1 MNEQQIFNLT
11 SEEYFYLDDF
21 CISESNKLVYEYL
34 FRWPKWSDKILN
46 ISGPKKS
53 GKTFLLT
60 TFAKKFNFFKVACK
74 DLNVENIDE
83 YTKLDRLIIEDISP
97 INENILFLIFNDFKL
112 NDKFLIFSSEFCL
125 SSINFGLKDL
135 SSRFKSLLN
144 LEILNPSDNL
154 LYKIFLKQISSKQIK
169 MSTNL
174 IKYTLK
180 RIERTYEAINKCVSD
195 IDRENLINK
204 KKIDLKL
211 INKVISNQLK

>member
-1 MNEQQIFNLT
+1 MNEQQIFNLN

-21 CISESNKLVYEYL
+21 CVSESNKIVYEYL
-34 FRWPKWSDKILN
+34 FSWPNWSDKIFN

-53 GKTFLLT
+53 GKTFLLS
-60 TFAKKFNFFKVACK
+60 TFANKFNFFKISCK
-74 DLNVENIDE
+74 DLSAKNIDE
-83 YTKLDRLIIEDISP
+83 YIKLDRLIIEDISP
-97 INENILFLIFNDFKL
+97 INEKILFLIFNDFKM
-112 NDKFLIFSSEFCL
+112 NNKFLIFSSEFHL
-125 SSINFGLKDL
+125 SNIKFDLKDL
-135 SSRFKSLLN
+135 SSRFKSLIN

-169 MSTNL
+169 ISTHL

-180 RIERTYEAINKCVSD
+180 RIERTYEAINKFVTD

-211 INKVISNQLK
+211 INKVISNQ

>member
-1 MNEQQIFNLT
+1 M
-11 SEEYFYLDDF
+11 S
-21 CISESNKLVYEYL
+21 
-34 FRWPKWSDKILN
+34 
-46 ISGPKKS
+46 
-53 GKTFLLT
+53 
-60 TFAKKFNFFKVACK
+60 
-74 DLNVENIDE
+74 ENIDE

-112 NDKFLIFSSEFCL
+112 NDKFLIFSSEFRL
-125 SSINFGLKDL
+125 SNINFGLKDL

-180 RIERTYEAINKCVSD
+180 RIERTYEAISKCV
-195 IDRENLINK
+195 I
-204 KKIDLKL
+204 
-211 INKVISNQLK
+211 

>member
-1 MNEQQIFNLT
+1 MNIYSVGPNGAIRFLIFQ
-11 SEEYFYLDDF
+11 DQ
-21 CISESNKLVYEYL
+21 
-34 FRWPKWSDKILN
+34 
-46 ISGPKKS
+46 KKS

-83 YTKLDRLIIEDISP
+83 YTRLDRLIIEDISP
-97 INENILFLIFNDFKL
+97 INENILFLIFNDFKI

-125 SSINFGLKDL
+125 SNINFGLKDL

-180 RIERTYEAINKCVSD
+180 RIERTYEAISKCVSD

>member
-60 TFAKKFNFFKVACK
+60 TFAKKFNFFKVACN
-74 DLNVENIDE
+74 DLNVENVDE

-125 SSINFGLKDL
+125 SNINFGLKDL

-180 RIERTYEAINKCVSD
+180 RIERTYEAISKCVSD